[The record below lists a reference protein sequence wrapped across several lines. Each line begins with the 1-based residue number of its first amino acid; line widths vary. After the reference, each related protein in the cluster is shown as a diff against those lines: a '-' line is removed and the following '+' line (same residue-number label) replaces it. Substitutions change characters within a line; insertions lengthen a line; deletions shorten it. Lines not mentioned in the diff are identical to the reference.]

1 MPIFIPDLFT
11 GYINGRRA
19 AIQDNWQ
26 DAKNYNEVMKG
37 QLDNAIA
44 MQTMADSARKSNASA
59 NVADMNQ
66 TIAGARTDNE
76 LDLLNKQRAN
86 NLNALK
92 AQLEAIQAQFNI
104 DLTQSDEYKKFVLGQ
119 AAGQTTVNPTGQPAG
134 QTTVQPTSTTATGQ
148 PTSTTDTNNTN
159 NTNNLVL
166 GSTTV
171 QLTPEQQA
179 RINALNLS
187 QEELDQFNTY
197 LGGLGPNADVD
208 AAIDNMER
216 TAQEKAKVQ
225 ENRNRGA
232 NMTTEER
239 EEDALNLMN
248 KNMLQ
253 LDN

>member
-26 DAKNYNEVMKG
+26 DAQNYNSVMKG
-37 QLDNAIA
+37 QLDNALA

-66 TIAGARTDNE
+66 TLTGARTDNE

-86 NLNALK
+86 NLNDLK
-92 AQLEAIQAQFNI
+92 AQLEAIQTQFNI
-104 DLTQSDEYKKFVLGQ
+104 DLMNTDAYKNYMRGQ
-119 AAGQTTVNPTGQPAG
+119 AQLAAGQPTSTTA
-134 QTTVQPTSTTATGQ
+134 TVQPTSTTA
-148 PTSTTDTNNTN
+148 TN

-179 RINALNLS
+179 RINALKLS
-187 QEELDQFNTY
+187 QEELDQFYTY
-197 LGGLGPNADVD
+197 LGGLGPNANID
-208 AAIDNMER
+208 AAVANEER
-216 TAQEKAKVQ
+216 LAQEKAKKEQ
-225 ENRNRGA
+225 DRAKRGTPEQRA
-232 NMTTEER
+232 
-239 EEDALNLMN
+239 DAALTDMN
-248 KNMLQ
+248 DVLQ
-253 LDN
+253 QSYGGI

>member
-11 GYINGRRA
+11 GYLNGRRA

-44 MQTMADSARKSNASA
+44 MQTMADTARKSNASA

-66 TIAGARTDNE
+66 ALTGARTDNE

-92 AQLEAIQAQFNI
+92 AQLEAIQTQFNI
-104 DLTQSDEYKKFVLGQ
+104 DLMNTDAYKNYMLGQ
-119 AAGQTTVNPTGQPAG
+119 TQLAAGQ
-134 QTTVQPTSTTATGQ
+134 PTSITATGQ
-148 PTSTTDTNNTN
+148 PTSTTATN

-187 QEELDQFNTY
+187 QDALDQLNTY
-197 LGGLGPNADVD
+197 LGGARSSADVD
-208 AAIDNMER
+208 AAIDNAER
-216 TAQEKAKVQ
+216 RAQEKKKK
-225 ENRNRGA
+225 
-232 NMTTEER
+232 
-239 EEDALNLMN
+239 EEDMAKNGTPEQRADAALTDMN
-248 KNMLQ
+248 DVLQ
-253 LDN
+253 QSYGGI